1 MKDKL
6 KVYVVALLL
15 ALVGLSM
22 ALYKHFALG
31 FPLFPDQK
39 VGIWTVESKVEFEAA
54 GSEVLVSLALPD
66 SQQGIE
72 ITNENFTTS
81 GYGFTEIDQPDGSR
95 RAQWTR
101 RKADGR
107 QVLYYRLQIYP
118 AALDQ
123 APDVAPPGPPMP
135 PEFDS
140 AQATSASALL
150 DEIHQ
155 LSANNETFVTQLL
168 RSLTVEP
175 LNENAA
181 FLLGEHHS
189 PQHIAATALQLLS
202 LAGIPNRI
210 VRGLVLEDG
219 RRRQKL
225 IDLVEVWD
233 GDQWQIYDPGT
244 ASAGVPKDFV
254 IWRRG
259 DVSLLDVEGGR
270 NSQVTFSILRSYR
283 PARDV
288 ALSTATDSR
297 AALVDFSIYSLPI
310 EEQNAFKTI
319 LLVPIGTLVVAIFRI
334 LIGLR
339 TSGTFM
345 PILIALAF
353 IQTTLLWGL
362 LLFLIVVGAGLYIR
376 FHLAQLNLL
385 LIGRIS
391 AVVFWGLVIRSRVS
405 FGAANYDQLSD
416 VGHQHPQL
424 QARTQPDPH
433 RDLLPDDHPVVDDR
447 ADVDPVGGRR
457 AEGGRNPGWGEPAG
471 CNRRVSD
478 DEQFAG
484 RAPDVQFPGTAA
496 GATRADPADWSVHRL
511 PSHGTAAFPAA
522 GGEPLRCCLPTRAG

>member
-391 AVVFWGLVIRSRVS
+391 AVVTVVIGLMSGISILIYKLGLNQILTVTFFPMII
-405 FGAANYDQLSD
+405 LSWTIERMSILWEEEGPKE
-416 VGHQHPQL
+416 VAIQGGGS
-424 QARTQPDPH
+424 
-433 RDLLPDDHPVVDDR
+433 LLV
-447 ADVDPVGGRR
+447 A
-457 AEGGRNPGWGEPAG
+457 
-471 CNRRVSD
+471 
-478 DEQFAG
+478 
-484 RAPDVQFPGTAA
+484 TAA
-496 GATRADPADWSVHRL
+496 YLMMSNSLVAHLTFNFPELLLVQLALILLIGQYTGYRL
-511 PSHGTAAFPAA
+511 TELRRFR
-522 GGEPLRCCLPTRAG
+522 PLVENR

>member
-1 MKDKL
+1 
-6 KVYVVALLL
+6 
-15 ALVGLSM
+15 
-22 ALYKHFALG
+22 
-31 FPLFPDQK
+31 
-39 VGIWTVESKVEFEAA
+39 
-54 GSEVLVSLALPD
+54 
-66 SQQGIE
+66 
-72 ITNENFTTS
+72 
-81 GYGFTEIDQPDGSR
+81 
-95 RAQWTR
+95 
-101 RKADGR
+101 
-107 QVLYYRLQIYP
+107 
-118 AALDQ
+118 
-123 APDVAPPGPPMP
+123 MP

-391 AVVFWGLVIRSRVS
+391 AVVTVVIGLMSGISI
-405 FGAANYDQLSD
+405 LSYKLGLNQILT
-416 VGHQHPQL
+416 VTFFPMIILSWTIERMSILWEEEGPKEVAIQGGGS
-424 QARTQPDPH
+424 
-433 RDLLPDDHPVVDDR
+433 LLV
-447 ADVDPVGGRR
+447 A
-457 AEGGRNPGWGEPAG
+457 
-471 CNRRVSD
+471 
-478 DEQFAG
+478 
-484 RAPDVQFPGTAA
+484 TAA
-496 GATRADPADWSVHRL
+496 YLMMSNSLVAHLTFNFPELLLVQLALILLIGQYTGYRL
-511 PSHGTAAFPAA
+511 TELRRFR
-522 GGEPLRCCLPTRAG
+522 PLVENR